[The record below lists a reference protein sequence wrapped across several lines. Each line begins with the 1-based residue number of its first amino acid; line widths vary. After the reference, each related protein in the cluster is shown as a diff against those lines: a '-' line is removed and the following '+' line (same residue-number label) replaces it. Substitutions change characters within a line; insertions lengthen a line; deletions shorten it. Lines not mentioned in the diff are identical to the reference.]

1 MHAADRPSALALM
14 DRCLERLV
22 VEGVRT
28 TKDLQRAIITNPDFA
43 ATPVTT
49 RWTEESF
56 LPAWEANA

>member
-1 MHAADRPSALALM
+1 M

-28 TKDLQRAIITNPDFA
+28 TKDLQRAIINHPDFA

-56 LPAWEANA
+56 LSAWEVSA